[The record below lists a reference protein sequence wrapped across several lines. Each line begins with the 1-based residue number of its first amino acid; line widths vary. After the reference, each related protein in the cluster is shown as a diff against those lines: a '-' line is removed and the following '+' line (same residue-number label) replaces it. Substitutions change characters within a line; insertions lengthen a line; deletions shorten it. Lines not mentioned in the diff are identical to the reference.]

1 MERPP
6 PSPADCKGLGNLG
19 EGMTLERF
27 RQQVRLVSSA
37 SILALSFLLAS
48 RNAGAADPPGGE
60 TRPRNQETRA
70 VQTASAQTDTSQAVA
85 TADVPS
91 AAVSQAAQAAEIVS
105 PKQAPADQPTSR
117 TDDRPGNIPPGEKA
131 SPIPSRRDP
140 AAPPADSASAP
151 APEPGTAGDPAPAA
165 QASAPISAP
174 IPAIEQASPK
184 FPPPPIDLNPIVEKR
199 INFFAQAIRE
209 RFSLYLERSG
219 RYISLMKEIL
229 RERNMPEDL
238 VYLALIES
246 GFSPHAFSR
255 ARASGPWQF
264 ISPTARR
271 YGLEINWW
279 VDERRD
285 PVKSTIAAA
294 SYLKDLYEMFESWP
308 LAMASYNAGEGRVM
322 RAVRRT
328 RTDDFWKIRNTRHL
342 RIETRNYVPNYMA
355 AVLIAQNP
363 DQHGFDEIDYHA
375 PFVFDLV
382 TVDGPADL
390 RVIAAAAGTTVE
402 QIRELN
408 PELKRWCTPPG
419 SYDVRVPK
427 GSREAFVE
435 AFAKIPA
442 DERIAWREHTVR
454 KGETLKSIAGKY
466 RVSAESLEAING
478 QSSKKPLRV
487 GSEILVPPQD
497 EFVLALAK
505 ATRDEVRRAGKSKK
519 KVTTAAKKKGGPKVA
534 KPDGQKDNVT
544 AKATQE
550 AKSAAP
556 PMDSG
561 GTQSKKNPSDKA
573 ASLAAPSSQS

>member
-1 MERPP
+1 
-6 PSPADCKGLGNLG
+6 
-19 EGMTLERF
+19 MTLERF
-27 RQQVRLVSSA
+27 RQQAGLVSSA
-37 SILALSFLLAS
+37 SLLAFSLLLAS
-48 RNAGAADPPGGE
+48 QNAGAADLPGG
-60 TRPRNQETRA
+60 TSQAGNP
-70 VQTASAQTDTSQAVA
+70 QTQAIQAASAQTDASQALA
-85 TADVPS
+85 KADVPPHAVSPAAQPADLDQPKEAPAGRPESRSDDQSAGASPGQKSSPAEQSS
-91 AAVSQAAQAAEIVS
+91 AAPSS
-105 PKQAPADQPTSR
+105 AD
-117 TDDRPGNIPPGEKA
+117 GA
-131 SPIPSRRDP
+131 SSADP
-140 AAPPADSASAP
+140 AS
-151 APEPGTAGDPAPAA
+151 GTAGGPVETT
-165 QASAPISAP
+165 QASAPVPPAISAK
-174 IPAIEQASPK
+174 EQASPK
-184 FPPPPIDLNPIVEKR
+184 FPPPSIDLNPVVEKR

-246 GFSPHAFSR
+246 GFSPYAFSR

-342 RIETRNYVPNYMA
+342 RVETRNYVPNYMA

-382 TVDGPADL
+382 TVGGPADL

-419 SYDVRVPK
+419 SYDVRIPK
-427 GSREAFVE
+427 GSREEFVE
-435 AFAKIPA
+435 AFAKVPA

-466 RVSAESLEAING
+466 RVSSESLEAING
-478 QSSKKPLRV
+478 LSSKKPLRV

-505 ATRDEVRRAGKSKK
+505 ATRDEVRKARKTKK
-519 KVTTAAKKKGGPKVA
+519 KVVTAAKKKGGPKVA
-534 KPDGQKDNVT
+534 KPDGQQDNAT
-544 AKATQE
+544 AKPTQE
-550 AKSAAP
+550 AKSATL

-561 GTQSKKNPSDKA
+561 GTQSKKNPADKA
-573 ASLAAPSSQS
+573 ASLTAHSGQS

>member
-1 MERPP
+1 
-6 PSPADCKGLGNLG
+6 
-19 EGMTLERF
+19 MTLERF
-27 RQQVRLVSSA
+27 RQQAGLMSSA
-37 SILALSFLLAS
+37 SILAVSFLLAS
-48 RNAGAADPPGGE
+48 QNAGAADLPGGASQPGSPE
-60 TRPRNQETRA
+60 TQA
-70 VQTASAQTDTSQAVA
+70 IQTASAPTRTTQAVA
-85 TADVPS
+85 KADVPTRS
-91 AAVSQAAQAAEIVS
+91 VSPAAQPADLDQPS
-105 PKQAPADQPTSR
+105 QAPAGQPMSR
-117 TDDRPGNIPPGEKA
+117 TDDQPAGASPGEKSSQTEQSSA
-131 SPIPSRRDP
+131 VPAPSSANS
-140 AAPPADSASAP
+140 AAPPV
-151 APEPGTAGDPAPAA
+151 PEPSAAPDAQTAQVSA
-165 QASAPISAP
+165 QAPS
-174 IPAIEQASPK
+174 IEKSLPK

-199 INFFAQAIRE
+199 VNFFAQAIRE

-219 RYISLMKEIL
+219 RYLSLMKEIL
-229 RERNMPEDL
+229 RERDMPEDL

-246 GFSPHAFSR
+246 GFSPYAFSR

-264 ISPTARR
+264 IKPTARR

-308 LAMASYNAGEGRVM
+308 LAMASYNAGEGKVM

-342 RIETRNYVPNYMA
+342 RVETRNYVPNYMA

-363 DQHGFDEIDYHA
+363 DRHGFDEIDYHA
-375 PFVFDLV
+375 PFVFDLA

-402 QIRELN
+402 EIRGLN

-419 SYDVRVPK
+419 PYDVRIPK
-427 GSREAFVE
+427 GAREAFVE

-442 DERIAWREHTVR
+442 DERIEWREHTVR

-466 RVSAESLEAING
+466 KVSSESLDAING
-478 QSSKKPLRV
+478 LSSKRPLRV

-505 ATRDEVRRAGKSKK
+505 ATRDEVRKARKFKK
-519 KVTTAAKKKGGPKVA
+519 KIATTAKKKSAPKVA
-534 KPDGQKDNVT
+534 KPDGQKNDAT
-544 AKATQE
+544 AKPAQE
-550 AKSAAP
+550 AKSPAGSSAP
-556 PMDSG
+556 GAQP
-561 GTQSKKNPSDKA
+561 KKIPPDKA

>member
-1 MERPP
+1 
-6 PSPADCKGLGNLG
+6 
-19 EGMTLERF
+19 MTLERF
-27 RQQVRLVSSA
+27 RQQVGLVSSA
-37 SILALSFLLAS
+37 SILAVSLLLAS
-48 RNAGAADPPGGE
+48 QNAGAADLPGGTSSQQGSPE
-60 TRPRNQETRA
+60 TQAIQPA
-70 VQTASAQTDTSQAVA
+70 PAQTGASQTLAK
-85 TADVPS
+85 ADVPP
-91 AAVSQAAQAAEIVS
+91 VS
-105 PKQAPADQPTSR
+105 PTAQPAGLDQPQQAPAGQPTSR
-117 TDDRPGNIPPGEKA
+117 TDDQPAGASPGEK
-131 SPIPSRRDP
+131 SPQTEQSSAVPAPSSANN
-140 AAPPADSASAP
+140 AAPPV
-151 APEPGTAGDPAPAA
+151 PEPNAAPNAQKAQVSA
-165 QASAPISAP
+165 QAPS
-174 IPAIEQASPK
+174 IEKSLPK

-219 RYISLMKEIL
+219 RYLSLMKKIL
-229 RERNMPEDL
+229 RDRDMPEDL

-246 GFSPHAFSR
+246 GFSPYAFSR

-264 ISPTARR
+264 IMPTARR

-342 RIETRNYVPNYMA
+342 RVETRNYVPNYMA

-375 PFVFDLV
+375 PFVFDLA

-390 RVIAAAAGTTVE
+390 RVIATAAGTTVE
-402 QIRELN
+402 EIRGLN

-419 SYDVRVPK
+419 PYDVRIPK
-427 GSREAFVE
+427 GTREAFVE

-442 DERIAWREHTVR
+442 DERIEWREHTVR

-466 RVSAESLEAING
+466 KVSSESLDAING
-478 QSSKKPLRV
+478 LSSKRPLRV

-505 ATRDEVRRAGKSKK
+505 ATRDEVRKAGKSKK
-519 KVTTAAKKKGGPKVA
+519 KVTTAAKKKGEPKVKVA
-534 KPDGQKDNVT
+534 KPNGQKNNVT
-544 AKATQE
+544 AKPAQE
-550 AKSAAP
+550 AKSPAGPPAP
-556 PMDSG
+556 G
-561 GTQSKKNPSDKA
+561 AQSKKIPPDKA